1 MGLAGGDGSGTPLAM
16 GGAISAGNSDQIVRH
31 YGGNASLCYLYKT
44 LTLTLDNKETLLV
57 TAS

>member
-1 MGLAGGDGSGTPLAM
+1 MGLAGGDGSGTPLAT

-44 LTLTLDNKETLLV
+44 LTLMFDNKETYW
-57 TAS
+57 